1 MRTHSRA
8 HLRFWSRWIVVASLL
23 VAMVAGLEAQQTPRS
38 ESPEATD
45 GILVMKNG
53 GVIRGRILPSGST
66 YTVKQSN
73 GEMVVPADLVHGTY
87 SDLGDAYLQR
97 KAEWPQPTAE
107 RHLALSRWCVTQNML
122 DEARVELK
130 SALAL
135 EPTRDDIRGMLQ
147 RLNNL
152 TQPKQAASSVWEAS
166 SKSGKSPT
174 PSASVFDDTES
185 LGGLS
190 REAALQFTRKV
201 QPILMNNCTLAA
213 CHAPESKVSDFQLQP
228 VHVGGHTTR
237 LTAERNLAEVLRY
250 ISTDRPSQSL
260 LVTKP
265 VGNHGVRGRP
275 VFQGTRGADQL
286 REIKKWVELVSA
298 EGAGSSRDPQRDQR
312 TSVTKPSPS
321 QAMIPSEIDRPDA
334 RRAVEPRSS
343 RIRINPRPGSPIT
356 IPPVDE
362 FDPDIFNRR
371 HHGAAKP

>member
-1 MRTHSRA
+1 MRTHRRA
-8 HLRFWSRWIVVASLL
+8 RLRFWFGWFVASLL

-38 ESPEATD
+38 EPSEATD

-53 GVIRGRILPSGST
+53 GVVRGRILPSGST
-66 YTVKQSN
+66 YIVKQSH
-73 GEMVVPADLVHGTY
+73 GEMVVPADLVHGAY
-87 SDLGDAYLQR
+87 SDLGDAYTQR
-97 KAEWPQPTAE
+97 KAEWPQATAE
-107 RHLALSRWCVTQNML
+107 RHLSLARWCVTQNML

-147 RLNNL
+147 RLNTL
-152 TQPKQAASSVWEAS
+152 TQPTSPSSSVWETSPKS
-166 SKSGKSPT
+166 SKSPLPT
-174 PSASVFDDTES
+174 VSVFEDAES
-185 LGGLS
+185 LGGFS

-213 CHAPESKVSDFQLQP
+213 CHGPESKVSDFQLQP

-237 LTAERNLAEVLRY
+237 LTAERNLAEVLKY

-286 REIKKWVELVSA
+286 REIKKWVEIVA
-298 EGAGSSRDPQRDQR
+298 ADGAGLARDPQRDQR
-312 TSVTKPSPS
+312 TSTANPSPS
-321 QAMIPSEIDRPDA
+321 QAMIPSELDSTESPRTA
-334 RRAVEPRSS
+334 KPRSS
-343 RIRINPRPGSPIT
+343 RPRINPRPGSPIT

-371 HHGAAKP
+371 HHGVAKP